1 MILRILDGEVH
12 AKAVLRFHSE
22 NVLLNVFNIQI
33 VSKTLD
39 ISDPYVLWKQIGFRN
54 LQAFYSKPPKSVRF
68 VKFTDQEIPEN
79 WTISR
84 ERWFEKI

>member
-12 AKAVLRFHSE
+12 AKAVLRFHSK

-39 ISDPYVLWKQIGFRN
+39 ISDP
-54 LQAFYSKPPKSVRF
+54 
-68 VKFTDQEIPEN
+68 
-79 WTISR
+79 
-84 ERWFEKI
+84 